1 MINISINTEPGSRA
15 SNSPSVNI
23 MKIVNTKV
31 TLLVLIQVSL
41 LMPATY
47 ADQRPTGMYVP
58 YQVLSFVQPILFL
71 TFKKRSSFEFSS
83 NLPRDQRQVDTD
95 GHSSE

>member
-47 ADQRPTGMYVP
+47 ADQRPTGMYICTKCWP
-58 YQVLSFVQPILFL
+58 GLKITKNF
-71 TFKKRSSFEFSS
+71 
-83 NLPRDQRQVDTD
+83 NLHQTKQ
-95 GHSSE
+95 

>member
-58 YQVLSFVQPILFL
+58 STLFRAAYGPTMAILFL
-71 TFKKRSSFEFSS
+71 TF
-83 NLPRDQRQVDTD
+83 
-95 GHSSE
+95 